1 MYYKMTREDNITLAK
16 RNVIDSIWREANL
29 EGINATFPDTQEI
42 FYGRSVS
49 TLKVDEVIAINNLKH
64 AWEFILDTLDIPLD
78 LSYIREVNKLVG
90 EGIINCSGEIRTSPV
105 RIGGTSYVPEIPSIN
120 TFEQIK
126 EQINAINDKT
136 ISGVTAFLKLAKA
149 QLFID
154 GNKRTA
160 QLIANKILIQ
170 NGCGVFSIPV
180 ENISEFTKHLIE
192 YYESKNEDNNIDYFI
207 SVGVSGFNSSN

>member
-78 LSYIREVNKLVG
+78 LSYIREVNKLIG

-105 RIGGTSYVPEIPSIN
+105 RIGGTSYVPEIPSSN
-120 TFEQIK
+120 TFEHIK
-126 EQINAINDKT
+126 EQINVIDNKT

-180 ENISEFTKHLIE
+180 ENIAEFTKNLIE
-192 YYESKNEDNNIDYFI
+192 YYESKDEDNNIDYFVN
-207 SVGVSGFNSSN
+207 VGVSGFNSSK